1 LSRFR
6 TGGFSKRHVSGMLK
20 HLENDSQRSR
30 ALEVAAAFKRKF
42 AEEKKWKGIISNIQ
56 NIADEDPLRI
66 TA

>member
-1 LSRFR
+1 
-6 TGGFSKRHVSGMLK
+6 MLK